1 MDRVKNILNNNIFI
15 KTIRTLGILYF
26 VAITFNTIF
35 LHEIHIF
42 KTFLAFGLC
51 GLIAIEMIMYKG
63 IGD

>member
-26 VAITFNTIF
+26 VAITFDAIF
-35 LHEIHIF
+35 FNEIHMF
-42 KTFLAFGLC
+42 KTFLTFGLC
-51 GLIAIEMIMYKG
+51 GLIAIQMIMYKG

>member
-35 LHEIHIF
+35 FNEIHMF
-42 KTFLAFGLC
+42 KTFLTFGLC

-63 IGD
+63 TGD